1 MFRRREILHIG
12 TDFGNDSDGSKST
25 ADTRS
30 GLKNGKL
37 LLIGGGERKNEFLK
51 LCLPGFKVFIMSLDY
66 LEFTSL
72 FGCDMAVNG
81 ITQFKKFLFQAFE
94 NKGFKVKG
102 SICGIFQKFIQY
114 DLADLPKVSETTE
127 ANWILE
133 TVRQFCKRFFS
144 LDLKQVS
151 LKR

>member
-102 SICGIFQKFIQY
+102 SICGISKSLSSMTWQICRRC
-114 DLADLPKVSETTE
+114 PKQRRPTGY
-127 ANWILE
+127 W
-133 TVRQFCKRFFS
+133 KP
-144 LDLKQVS
+144 
-151 LKR
+151 